1 MTAPTRIRPARH
13 AAVDDTGRRGGGRTI
28 SARSTGTSP
37 RPGVL
42 EPVFL
47 DRTGRR
53 RRFVAAAGA
62 SVILLLTLMV
72 LALLAGFTGGAPR
85 TMPGWPA
92 ADGHPRPARPAPER
106 TEPAPSVASLAT
118 ATSRPSAPV
127 TRPAKTDQP
136 SGSEPTTM
144 GPATILPATPT
155 ASPTRPGNGHGRNP
169 SHTPNPHASKSP

>member
-13 AAVDDTGRRGGGRTI
+13 AARDDTGRRSRRRTGP
-28 SARSTGTSP
+28 TGTTR
-37 RPGVL
+37 RPTVS

-53 RRFVAAAGA
+53 RRLVAAAGA
-62 SVILLLTLMV
+62 SAILLLTLMV
-72 LALLAGFTGGAPR
+72 LALLAGFTGVAPK

-106 TEPAPSVASLAT
+106 IEPAPSAASLAT

-127 TRPAKTDQP
+127 TPPANTDQP
-136 SGSEPTTM
+136 SGNVPTTT
-144 GPATILPATPT
+144 GPATTLPSTPT

>member
-13 AAVDDTGRRGGGRTI
+13 AAGDDTSRRGGRRTGP
-28 SARSTGTSP
+28 TGTTR
-37 RPGVL
+37 RPTVS

-53 RRFVAAAGA
+53 RRLVAAAGA
-62 SVILLLTLMV
+62 SAILLLTLMV
-72 LALLAGFTGGAPR
+72 LALLAGVTGIAPK

-92 ADGHPRPARPAPER
+92 ADGRPRPARPIPDR
-106 TEPAPSVASLAT
+106 TEPAPSAASRAAAT
-118 ATSRPSAPV
+118 RRTSPTAPPS
-127 TRPAKTDQP
+127 TSTDQP
-136 SGSEPTTM
+136 SGTEPTTM
-144 GPATILPATPT
+144 GPATTLPSTPT